1 MASSPTKL
9 VRFLVWCSVEKE
21 YREDALTALDE
32 GFKHAYSE
40 FGPISAH
47 SWSFGQAVRSLPY
60 GLLVTLARFGASIAA
75 LVS

>member
-1 MASSPTKL
+1 MASSPTKF
-9 VRFLVWCSVEKE
+9 VRFLVWCSVEKD

-32 GFKHAYSE
+32 GFEQAYSE

-47 SWSFGQAVRSLPY
+47 IWSVGQAVRSLPY
-60 GLLVTLARFGASIAA
+60 GLIMTLAKFGASIAA